1 VLYAFDRQVDG
12 PEFSRDDELLLESFA
27 ASAATAVA
35 TAQEFT
41 AHGLRRSIE
50 ASERERQRW
59 ARELHDQTLQDM
71 AALRVALSAARRRGD
86 PDLLG
91 AAVDDAVKHLG
102 DGIHEL
108 RGIITDLR
116 PAALDQLGTK
126 AAIEALA
133 ERIRTGPEPPEVD
146 LVVDLD
152 YESGRAPSRQEAG
165 IESTLY
171 RLVQEATTN
180 AMKHASARHIEIS
193 IVERDG
199 SIEARVRDDGDG
211 FDPEARADGF
221 GLIGIRERVALVGGT
236 VEVSSRPGE
245 GAEVLAVIPS
255 AQRAVGD

>member
-86 PDLLG
+86 PDRLG
-91 AAVDDAVKHLG
+91 AAVDEAVKQLG

-126 AAIEALA
+126 AAIEALV
-133 ERIRTGPEPPEVD
+133 ERIRSGPAAPEVD

-152 YESGRAPSRQEAG
+152 YESGRTVGRQEAG

-180 AMKHASARHIEIS
+180 AIKHASARHIEIS

-199 SIEARVRDDGDG
+199 SIVARVRDDGDG

-236 VEVSSRPGE
+236 VQVSSQPGE

-255 AQRAVGD
+255 ARRPAGD